1 MQRMASDHT
10 IFPPRRVAVLR
21 TGMALGV
28 SAVLLG
34 GVPAFAATA
43 APEEPAISQ
52 EAEEQDEA
60 AEAAARKQLPSDG
73 TGEDAQEGLE
83 ADVLPDGTA
92 DGSAAESEEESA
104 TDAASGPDTA
114 ADAAPSADVPDEGA
128 SDGAGKDTDV
138 QEPQTA
144 ADAQPD
150 SQETSSGTAEA
161 AAAASETKPEIA
173 AATSVAKS
181 ETDAAYETAS
191 EGTLDGFDISHWQGN
206 IDVVAVPG
214 DLVIIKATEGIDYRY
229 DAMAEKA
236 DAALAAGKLIGFY
249 HFASVGST
257 AEQQAGYFVDYVK
270 SYVGKALLFL
280 DWEDRSSSKI
290 TDEGPSW
297 AKTWLDTVYQLTGVR
312 PLIYMSKYKT
322 TQYDY
327 SSVAQDYKLWLAR
340 YASKDNAYGYN
351 ENPDLGDGYFGAWE
365 KPTLY
370 QYSSTTYLSGY
381 SGNLDVDKF
390 YGTREDWEAM
400 AASDHQ
406 DEQMK
411 TVYRVYNS
419 WTGEHLFTESEDEYQ
434 MLVQAGWNG
443 EGKAWDAPAIG
454 TVPVYRLYNPWLT
467 AGTHLYT
474 TSWDEYEELYAMGWY
489 QEGIAFYSVPEDTQG
504 SMPILRL
511 YNPYNGD
518 HHFTA
523 NLEERDQLVSL
534 GWRSEGT
541 AFRGIGTYAIETAS
555 DSSEEQA
562 NQVTSPDET
571 LSVQVEDQ
579 PQAVQDAIL
588 PSNASGTSLQSAGDD
603 GEDAAAGLACAGTDA
618 STDAAEDDMSV
629 SASSDER
636 DDATDGAHGALPA
649 KRTETDAVS
658 GRAYEG

>member
-1 MQRMASDHT
+1 MQRMSPDHMAY
-10 IFPPRRVAVLR
+10 PSRRAAVLR
-21 TGMALGV
+21 TGVALGV
-28 SAVLLG
+28 SAALLG
-34 GVPAFAATA
+34 SVPAFAATA
-43 APEEPAISQ
+43 PSEEPAINR
-52 EAEEQDEA
+52 EAEGQDGA
-60 AEAAARKQLPSDG
+60 AEATACQQDQSDDARN
-73 TGEDAQEGLE
+73 DAPEGPE
-83 ADVLPDGTA
+83 AEALPDGTA
-92 DGSAAESEEESA
+92 DSGAAEGEEESA
-104 TDAASGPDTA
+104 VDAATSTDDSTDATFSAGIQDEDADDGDGQDANAELQA
-114 ADAAPSADVPDEGA
+114 ADDVQTGCQAAPSD
-128 SDGAGKDTDV
+128 
-138 QEPQTA
+138 
-144 ADAQPD
+144 
-150 SQETSSGTAEA
+150 TAEA
-161 AAAASETKPEIA
+161 AAVASETKPETT

-206 IDVVAVPG
+206 IDVAAVPG
-214 DLVIIKATEGIDYRY
+214 DFVIIKATEGIDYRY

-257 AEQQAGYFVDYVK
+257 VEQQAGYFVDYVK

-297 AKTWLDTVYQLTGVR
+297 AKMWLDTVYQLTGVR

-327 SSVAQDYKLWLAR
+327 SSVVQDYKLWLAR

-443 EGKAWDAPAIG
+443 EGKAWDAPASG
-454 TVPVYRLYNPWLT
+454 TTPVYRLYNRWLT

-523 NLEERDQLVSL
+523 NQEERNQLVSL
-534 GWRSEGT
+534 GWIYEGT
-541 AFRGIGTYAIETAS
+541 AFYGIGTYAIGAAS
-555 DSSEEQA
+555 DNSEEQA

-571 LSVQVEDQ
+571 LSIQAEDQ
-579 PQAVQDAIL
+579 PQAVQDASL
-588 PSNASGTSLQSAGDD
+588 QSSSSGMSLQSAGDD
-603 GEDAAAGLACAGTDA
+603 GEDAAANLARAGTVLEPGKIGRLQ
-618 STDAAEDDMSV
+618 SRSKI
-629 SASSDER
+629 
-636 DDATDGAHGALPA
+636 ATRSRRGTANLVG
-649 KRTETDAVS
+649 
-658 GRAYEG
+658 

>member
-1 MQRMASDHT
+1 MQRMSPDHMAY
-10 IFPPRRVAVLR
+10 PSRRAAVLR
-21 TGMALGV
+21 TGVALGV
-28 SAVLLG
+28 SATLLG

-43 APEEPAISQ
+43 PSEEPAINR
-52 EAEEQDEA
+52 EAEGQDGA
-60 AEAAARKQLPSDG
+60 AEATACQQPQSDDARN
-73 TGEDAQEGLE
+73 DAPEGFE
-83 ADVLPDGTA
+83 ADALPDGTA
-92 DGSAAESEEESA
+92 DSGAAEGEEESA
-104 TDAASGPDTA
+104 VDAATSTDDSTDAASSAGIQNEDADDGDGQDANVELQA
-114 ADAAPSADVPDEGA
+114 AD
-128 SDGAGKDTDV
+128 
-138 QEPQTA
+138 
-144 ADAQPD
+144 DAQPD

-161 AAAASETKPEIA
+161 AAAASETKPETA

-206 IDVVAVPG
+206 IDVAAVPG
-214 DLVIIKATEGIDYRY
+214 DFVIIKATEGIDYRY

-249 HFASVGST
+249 HFASTGST

-649 KRTETDAVS
+649 KRTEADAVS

>member
-1 MQRMASDHT
+1 MQRMSPDHMAY
-10 IFPPRRVAVLR
+10 PSRRAAVLR
-21 TGMALGV
+21 TGVALGV
-28 SAVLLG
+28 SAALLG

-43 APEEPAISQ
+43 PSEEPAINR
-52 EAEEQDEA
+52 EAEGQDGA
-60 AEAAARKQLPSDG
+60 AEATACQQPQSDDARN
-73 TGEDAQEGLE
+73 DAPEGFE
-83 ADVLPDGTA
+83 ADALPDGTA
-92 DGSAAESEEESA
+92 DSGAAEGEEESA
-104 TDAASGPDTA
+104 VDAATSTDDSTDAASSAGIQNEDADDGDGQDANVELQA
-114 ADAAPSADVPDEGA
+114 AD
-128 SDGAGKDTDV
+128 
-138 QEPQTA
+138 
-144 ADAQPD
+144 DAQAVC
-150 SQETSSGTAEA
+150 QAASSDTEEA
-161 AAAASETKPEIA
+161 AAAASETKPETA
-173 AATSVAKS
+173 AATFEAEL

-206 IDVVAVPG
+206 IDVAAVPG
-214 DLVIIKATEGIDYRY
+214 DFVIIKATEGIDYRY
-229 DAMAEKA
+229 DEMAKKA

-249 HFASVGST
+249 HFASTGST

-351 ENPDLGDGYFGAWE
+351 ESPDLGDGYFGAWE

-411 TVYRVYNS
+411 TVYRAYNP

-454 TVPVYRLYNPWLT
+454 AVPVYRLYNPWLT

-474 TSWDEYEELYAMGWY
+474 TSWDEYEELFAMGWY

-618 STDAAEDDMSV
+618 STDAAEDGMSV

-649 KRTETDAVS
+649 KRTEADAVS